1 MSSRKHNLKFR
12 IKASIEASK
21 IVRNNLNL
29 AYDKLKQLK
38 KDAVNLTGDR
48 KEYMDI
54 LISMLSYKLEQKE
67 NSIYESE
74 IGYIDNE

>member
-1 MSSRKHNLKFR
+1 M
-12 IKASIEASK
+12 
-21 IVRNNLNL
+21 RNNLNI

-74 IGYIDNE
+74 IGYTDNE